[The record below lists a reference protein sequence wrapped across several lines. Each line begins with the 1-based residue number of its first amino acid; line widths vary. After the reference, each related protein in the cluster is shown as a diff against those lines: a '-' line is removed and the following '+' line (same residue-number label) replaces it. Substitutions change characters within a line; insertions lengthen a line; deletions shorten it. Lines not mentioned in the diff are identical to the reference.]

1 MKKPW
6 QIWTVFALC
15 LLVAIPA
22 MVWLSL
28 QALELDR
35 VRENDRLQTELARRE
50 AELQERVSSALW
62 RMEWMMI
69 PLVAQ
74 EAARPWYLYES
85 FFQNSPA
92 LPAQTG
98 EQNLQTASVSFGQ
111 PSPLLFQPSD
121 LVVLHFQITP
131 DNAVTSPQR
140 PTGKF
145 QDQAMICCGLTE
157 SAVDDNDQKLQE
169 IGQLIDY
176 KVLLYECPSDHLPD
190 ARNPEWMMQAGQYTQ
205 QQQGQQGQQQLA
217 MQQQEATSQT
227 ASQLPDFSF
236 IEQQLQSQVSQEEN
250 EQQSGQVVKNT
261 GPKQQLQQSRNI
273 SRGNSEF
280 DKRRRSLDNY
290 AMNQWMANNR
300 LDQQM
305 AAPPVTSASVVR
317 EGVMRPIWLG
327 NRLILAR
334 RVEREDGPVIQGCWL
349 DWQRIQEALKKEV
362 QDLLPDVRLQP
373 LHNVEDVRLGQ
384 ALATLPVQLDIDRE
398 AMIET
403 LTLDSAGT
411 DEGNLDRSGIRMSLI
426 IAWSGLAL
434 AAIAGAF
441 MLHGVLRL
449 SERRGAFVS
458 AVTHELRTPLTTFRM
473 YAEMLAEKMVPPE
486 RQQKYAET
494 LKVESERLSHLVEN
508 VLQFARL
515 ERTGKTS
522 RLESVTLAELLE
534 RFGDRLQRRAERA
547 SMELVI
553 DIQPEIMKQAL
564 KTDPAAIEQIL
575 FNLVDNACKYAR
587 TADDKTIELAASQ
600 SGNRMQVSVRDHG
613 PGVAGED
620 RKRMFLPFRKSDQ
633 EAANTEQGVGLGL
646 ALCRRMARSMGGSLT
661 MEDGNPGA
669 RLILDIP
676 MR

>member
-28 QALELDR
+28 QALELDQ

-85 FFQNSPA
+85 FYQNGQP
-92 LPAQTG
+92 LPDLEGQSEETVP
-98 EQNLQTASVSFGQ
+98 VSYGQ

-121 LVVLHFQITP
+121 FVVLHFQVTP
-131 DNAVTSPQR
+131 DNLVTSPQR
-140 PTGKF
+140 PVGK
-145 QDQAMICCGLTE
+145 DCLQAMTCCGLTE
-157 SAVDDNDQKLQE
+157 SEVDSNDQRLQE
-169 IGQLIDY
+169 IANFIDY
-176 KVLLYECPSDHLPD
+176 ELMLYECPSDHLPD
-190 ARNPEWMMQAGQYTQ
+190 ARDTEWMLHSGRYTQ
-205 QQQGQQGQQQLA
+205 QPQQQQQKGQQQQQIA
-217 MQQQEATSQT
+217 MQQESAPQDMSQF
-227 ASQLPDFSF
+227 QDFSF
-236 IEQQLQSQVSQEEN
+236 IDQQLQSQAWADN
-250 EQQSGQVVKNT
+250 ELQSAPIISNT
-261 GPKQQLQQSRNI
+261 GPKQQVQQSRNI

-280 DKRRRSLDNY
+280 DKRRRSMDNY

-300 LDQQM
+300 FDPQM
-305 AAPPVTSASVVR
+305 SATVSPTSMVR
-317 EGVMRPIWLG
+317 EGVMRPIWLDD
-327 NRLILAR
+327 RLILAR
-334 RVEREDGPVIQGCWL
+334 RVERDDQPVIQCCWL
-349 DWQRIQEALKKEV
+349 DWERIQEALKEEV
-362 QDLLPDVRLQP
+362 ADLLPDVHLQP
-373 LHNVEDVRLGQ
+373 LQNVEDVRLGH

-403 LTLDSAGT
+403 LTLNAGGIDDS
-411 DEGNLDRSGIRMSLI
+411 NLERSGIRMSLV

-473 YAEMLAEKMVPPE
+473 YAEMLAEKMVPPD

-515 ERTGKTS
+515 ERTGKNN
-522 RLESVTLAELLE
+522 RKESVTLAGLLE
-534 RFGDRLQRRAERA
+534 RFGDRLQRRVDRA
-547 SMELVI
+547 GMKLRVDI
-553 DIQPEIMKQAL
+553 DLNVMKQSMQ
-564 KTDPAAIEQIL
+564 TDPAAIEQIL

-587 TADDKTIELAASQ
+587 TAEDKTIELKASQ
-600 SGNRMQVSVRDHG
+600 HGNRMQVAVRDHG
-613 PGVAGED
+613 PGVAGSD
-620 RKRMFLPFRKSDQ
+620 RQRMFLPFRKSDQ
-633 EAANTEQGVGLGL
+633 QAANTEQGVGLGL
-646 ALCRRMARSMGGSLT
+646 ALCRRMARSLGGSLT
-661 MEDGNPGA
+661 LEDGQPGA
-669 RLILDIP
+669 RFILDIP
-676 MR
+676 LN